1 MKKPIILSAIITLL
15 SFGMIDSAAISDEQ
29 LNKSN
34 IQPFGFINSD
44 EYYKQKKTDSLL
56 LVKKYHQQQLDSF
69 LTAVGFRES
78 GNRYDI
84 TNKWGYM
91 GKYQFGKST
100 LKGLGFNVTKE
111 EFLSNP
117 QLQEEAMMALL
128 LHNKE
133 KLQKYIDV
141 FDGKAIN
148 GMLITESGILA
159 AAHLGGQGSVKR
171 YFKNGK
177 VFRDGNGT
185 KITSY
190 MKKFSGYDIKLNS
203 NFVIEE
209 DGVRWYSN

>member
-1 MKKPIILSAIITLL
+1 MKRPIIFSVIISLL
-15 SFGMIDSAAISDEQ
+15 SFGVIDSAALKNAESE
-29 LNKSN
+29 SN
-34 IQPFGFINSD
+34 EIDLVDILK
-44 EYYKQKKTDSLL
+44 EKELEKQCLIESIILQE
-56 LVKKYHQQQLDSF
+56 KYHQQQLDSF

-78 GNRYDI
+78 GNRYHI

-100 LKGLGFNVTKE
+100 LKGLGFKVTKK

-133 KLQKYIDV
+133 KLQLYIDT
-141 FDGKAIN
+141 FDGKTIN

-171 YFKNGK
+171 FFKNGR

-190 MKKFSGYDIKLNS
+190 MKKFSGYDIQLKHKLQS
-203 NFVIEE
+203 
-209 DGVRWYSN
+209 

>member
-1 MKKPIILSAIITLL
+1 MRKQIIFTLVVSLL
-15 SFGMIDSAAISDEQ
+15 SFGMIDSAVTKE
-29 LNKSN
+29 LSN
-34 IQPFGFINSD
+34 N
-44 EYYKQKKTDSLL
+44 QKLIADLEKERERELELL
-56 LVKKYHQQQLDSF
+56 KIEEEKIRIEKYHQQELDNF
-69 LTAVGFRES
+69 LDAIGFRES

-84 TNKWGYM
+84 TNQWGYM

-100 LKGLGFNVTKE
+100 LKGLGFRVSKN

-141 FDGKAIN
+141 FDGQTVN
-148 GMLITESGILA
+148 GMYISESGILA

-171 YFKNGK
+171 YFRNGK
-177 VFRDGNGT
+177 VFKDGFGT

-190 MKKFSGYDIKLNS
+190 MDKFSGYDIKLN
-203 NFVIEE
+203 
-209 DGVRWYSN
+209 

>member
-1 MKKPIILSAIITLL
+1 MKRPIIFSVIISLL
-15 SFGMIDSAAISDEQ
+15 SFGVIDSAALKKAESESNEIDLVDILKEQ
-29 LNKSN
+29 EL
-34 IQPFGFINSD
+34 
-44 EYYKQKKTDSLL
+44 EKQCLIESIILQEQ
-56 LVKKYHQQQLDSF
+56 YHQQQLDSF

-100 LKGLGFNVTKE
+100 LKGLGFKVTKK

-141 FDGKAIN
+141 FDGQTIN

-171 YFKNGK
+171 YFKHGK
-177 VFRDGNGT
+177 VFRDGYGT

-190 MKKFSGYDIKLNS
+190 MEKFSGYDIQLN
-203 NFVIEE
+203 
-209 DGVRWYSN
+209 

>member
-1 MKKPIILSAIITLL
+1 MRKPIIFSVIISLL
-15 SFGMIDSAAISDEQ
+15 SFGVIDSAALKKAESESNEIDLVDILKEQ
-29 LNKSN
+29 ELEKQCLIESIRLQEIYHAEELNN
-34 IQPFGFINSD
+34 
-44 EYYKQKKTDSLL
+44 
-56 LVKKYHQQQLDSF
+56 F
-69 LTAVGFRES
+69 LTDIGFRES

-100 LKGLGFNVTKE
+100 LKGLGFKVTKK

-141 FDGKAIN
+141 FDGQTIN

-177 VFRDGNGT
+177 VFKDGYGT

-190 MKKFSGYDIKLNS
+190 MKKFSGYDIKLKLQS
-203 NFVIEE
+203 
-209 DGVRWYSN
+209 

>member
-1 MKKPIILSAIITLL
+1 MFNQKGDRMRKTKIIILTIVVSLL
-15 SFGMIDSAAISDEQ
+15 SFGMIDSATTQTEPATLWED
-29 LNKSN
+29 
-34 IQPFGFINSD
+34 
-44 EYYKQKKTDSLL
+44 
-56 LVKKYHQQQLDSF
+56 LVKEEELRKETEKLRIKQYHDDELNRF
-69 LTAVGFRES
+69 LTDIGFRES

-84 TNKWGYM
+84 TNTFGYM

-100 LKGLGFNVTKE
+100 LRGLGFKVSKQ
-111 EFLSNP
+111 EFLNNP

-141 FDGKAIN
+141 FDGETIN
-148 GMLITESGILA
+148 GMYISESGILA

-177 VFRDGNGT
+177 VFSDANGT

-190 MKKFSGYDIKLNS
+190 MKQFSGYDIKLN
-203 NFVIEE
+203 
-209 DGVRWYSN
+209 

>member
-1 MKKPIILSAIITLL
+1 MKRQIIFTLVVSLL
-15 SFGMIDSAAISDEQ
+15 SFGMIDSAVTKD
-29 LNKSN
+29 KSN
-34 IQPFGFINSD
+34 SIETMLVDLEKERELELLKIEQERIRI
-44 EYYKQKKTDSLL
+44 EQYHKQELEN
-56 LVKKYHQQQLDSF
+56 F
-69 LTAVGFRES
+69 LNAIGHRES
-78 GNRYDI
+78 TNRYDVV
-84 TNKWGYM
+84 NRWGYM
-91 GKYQFGKST
+91 GKYQFGRST
-100 LKGLGFNVTKE
+100 LKGLGFKVTKQ
-111 EFLSNP
+111 EFLNNP

-141 FDGKAIN
+141 FDGQTVN

-190 MKKFSGYDIKLNS
+190 MKQFSGYDIKLKPNS
-203 NFVIEE
+203 
-209 DGVRWYSN
+209 

>member
-1 MKKPIILSAIITLL
+1 MKRPIIFSVIISLL
-15 SFGMIDSAAISDEQ
+15 SFGVIDSAALKKAESE
-29 LNKSN
+29 SN
-34 IQPFGFINSD
+34 EIDLVDILK
-44 EYYKQKKTDSLL
+44 EKELEKQCLIESIILQE
-56 LVKKYHQQQLDSF
+56 KYHQQQLDSF

-78 GNRYDI
+78 GNRYHI

-100 LKGLGFNVTKE
+100 LKGLGFKVTKK

-141 FDGKAIN
+141 FDGQTIN

-190 MKKFSGYDIKLNS
+190 MKKFSGYDIQLNYKLQS
-203 NFVIEE
+203 
-209 DGVRWYSN
+209 

>member
-1 MKKPIILSAIITLL
+1 MKRPIIFSVIISLL
-15 SFGMIDSAAISDEQ
+15 SFGVIDSAALKNAESE
-29 LNKSN
+29 SN
-34 IQPFGFINSD
+34 EIDLVDILK
-44 EYYKQKKTDSLL
+44 EKELEKQCLIESIILQE
-56 LVKKYHQQQLDSF
+56 KYHQQQLDSF

-78 GNRYDI
+78 GNRYHI

-100 LKGLGFNVTKE
+100 LKGLGFKVTKK

-133 KLQKYIDV
+133 KLQKYIDI
-141 FDGKAIN
+141 FDGQTIN

-190 MKKFSGYDIKLNS
+190 MEKFSGYDIQLQTKLQS
-203 NFVIEE
+203 
-209 DGVRWYSN
+209 W

>member
-1 MKKPIILSAIITLL
+1 MFNQKGDRMRKTKIIILTIVVSLL
-15 SFGMIDSAAISDEQ
+15 SFGMIDSATTQTEPATLWED
-29 LNKSN
+29 
-34 IQPFGFINSD
+34 
-44 EYYKQKKTDSLL
+44 
-56 LVKKYHQQQLDSF
+56 LVKEEELRKETEKLRIKQYHEDELNRF
-69 LTAVGFRES
+69 LTDIGFRES

-84 TNKWGYM
+84 TNTFGYM

-100 LKGLGFNVTKE
+100 LRGLGFKVSRQ
-111 EFLSNP
+111 EFLNNP

-141 FDGKAIN
+141 FDGETIN
-148 GMLITESGILA
+148 GMYISESGILA

-177 VFRDGNGT
+177 VFSDANGT

-190 MKKFSGYDIKLNS
+190 MKQFSGYDIKLN
-203 NFVIEE
+203 
-209 DGVRWYSN
+209 

>member
-1 MKKPIILSAIITLL
+1 MFNQKGDRMRKTKIIILTIVVSLL
-15 SFGMIDSAAISDEQ
+15 SFGMIDSATTQTEPATLWEDLVKEEE
-29 LNKSN
+29 LR
-34 IQPFGFINSD
+34 
-44 EYYKQKKTDSLL
+44 KKTEELRI
-56 LVKKYHQQQLDSF
+56 KQYHEDELNRF
-69 LTAVGFRES
+69 LTDIGFRES

-84 TNKWGYM
+84 TNTFGYM

-100 LKGLGFNVTKE
+100 LRGLGFKVSKQ
-111 EFLSNP
+111 EFLNNP

-141 FDGKAIN
+141 FDGETIN
-148 GMLITESGILA
+148 GMYISESGILA

-177 VFRDGNGT
+177 VFSDANGT

-190 MKKFSGYDIKLNS
+190 MKQFSGYDIKLN
-203 NFVIEE
+203 
-209 DGVRWYSN
+209 

>member
-1 MKKPIILSAIITLL
+1 MRKPIIFSVIITLL
-15 SFGMIDSAAISDEQ
+15 SFGVIDSAALKEAESE
-29 LNKSN
+29 SN
-34 IQPFGFINSD
+34 EIDLVDILK
-44 EYYKQKKTDSLL
+44 EKELEKQCLIESIILQE
-56 LVKKYHQQQLDSF
+56 KYHQQQLDSF

-78 GNRYDI
+78 GNRYHI

-100 LKGLGFNVTKE
+100 LKGLGFKVTKE

-141 FDGKAIN
+141 FDGQTIN

-171 YFKNGK
+171 YFKHGK
-177 VFRDGNGT
+177 VFRDGYGT

-190 MKKFSGYDIKLNS
+190 MEKFSGYDIQLQTKLQS
-203 NFVIEE
+203 
-209 DGVRWYSN
+209 